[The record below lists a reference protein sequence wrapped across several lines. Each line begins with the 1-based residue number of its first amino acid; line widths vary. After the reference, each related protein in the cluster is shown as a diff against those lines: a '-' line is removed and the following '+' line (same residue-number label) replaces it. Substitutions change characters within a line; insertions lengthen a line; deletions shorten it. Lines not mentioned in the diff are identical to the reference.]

1 MYQNINE
8 ILKNHGNKSTPS
20 KSPAKL
26 TMDSSRK
33 RVDKEEVEQPQSPL
47 SNVLTSN
54 SSTIEFKKYLD
65 ELKKNY
71 MDKLTYSCPSKL
83 PDSTGA
89 QSKKQKTNENK
100 LQSTENISNLVKKVD
115 LLNNHSYERKQNEST
130 KINNDSV
137 RRSLAFDLNSTN
149 TKPTTQKIAL
159 DTMSTVA
166 NPTFSE
172 PVNF

>member
-8 ILKNHGNKSTPS
+8 ILANHGNKSTPS

-26 TMDSSRK
+26 TMDLNRK

-100 LQSTENISNLVKKVD
+100 LQSTENISNLAKKVD
-115 LLNNHSYERKQNEST
+115 LLNNHSTR
-130 KINNDSV
+130 INNDSV